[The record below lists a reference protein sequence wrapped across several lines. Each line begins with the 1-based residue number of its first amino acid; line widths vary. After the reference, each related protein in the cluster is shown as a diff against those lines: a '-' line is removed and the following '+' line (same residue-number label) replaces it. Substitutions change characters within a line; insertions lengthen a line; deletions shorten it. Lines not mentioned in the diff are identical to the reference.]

1 MRDGIS
7 DKSRRQM
14 TDAKDLLSTAG
25 TAEDRSCGKYQQTA
39 NQDLAEVCRISANG
53 VFACMHSAK
62 LVCVHCVPTWLLS
75 VEARRALGNILLKMF
90 LCLTAFWALA
100 APKACLKTPTRLP
113 PRDA

>member
-7 DKSRRQM
+7 DKLRRQM

-25 TAEDRSCGKYQQTA
+25 TGEIPSCGKLQQTA
-39 NQDLAEVCRISANG
+39 SQDLAELCRIHANG
-53 VFACMHSAK
+53 VFACMHFAT
-62 LVCVHCVPTWLLS
+62 LLCAHCLPTWLLS
-75 VEARRALGNILLKMF
+75 VEARRALGNILLRMF

-113 PRDA
+113 PWDA